1 MLCRQHPPTR
11 HPKISTAASLGG
23 VADSSIVK
31 ISRSGWSTSLQKPRS
46 PLEPHDLLRRRWT
59 VCLVISSFAPFWDSQ
74 RYQQS
79 EGFSLELRLLD
90 YLYWIEE
97 LLFTGVVFRTV
108 FFSNVPETCLHL
120 IPSSGIQVPSWGTAP
135 KGSHHRHH
143 HFIKLRR
150 LKHACPH
157 LSKMNQMKRL
167 WNALGLDAPESP
179 GATHLPL

>member
-1 MLCRQHPPTR
+1 MPPTSANKT
-11 HPKISTAASLGG
+11 PKDLNCCISCG

-120 IPSSGIQVPSWGTAP
+120 IPSSGIQVPGWGTAP